1 MEDGRKTLIKGGD
14 MLDQLDFGF
23 LVTTHHSTWKLLYFE
38 RCDHYRVLN
47 ITLSGSVEFVGSSCV
62 GFIGLAISVES

>member
-23 LVTTHHSTWKLLYFE
+23 LVTTHHSTWKLLDFE
-38 RCDHYRVLN
+38 RYDHYRVLN
-47 ITLSGSVEFVGSSCV
+47 ITLSGSVEFVGSSRV

>member
-14 MLDQLDFGF
+14 MLHQLDFSF
-23 LVTTHHSTWKLLYFE
+23 LVTTHHSTWKLLDFE

-47 ITLSGSVEFVGSSCV
+47 ITLSGLVEFVGSSRV

>member
-23 LVTTHHSTWKLLYFE
+23 LVTTHHSTWKLLDFE
-38 RCDHYRVLN
+38 RYDHYRVLN
-47 ITLSGSVEFVGSSCV
+47 ITLSGLVEFVGSSRV